1 MQFSHLRKTLQSEL
15 APVTL
20 HVPDRRRNRRDA
32 LRIAA
37 AIFTAGL
44 VPTSNPFAQTSSG
57 AWPSKPIRLVV
68 AFPPGGP
75 TDLVSRVLAQ
85 RLSEQLG
92 QSVLVENKPGAGGNL
107 AAELVAKANP
117 DGYTVFYN
125 TSAIVIGPSLYVK
138 VNYDTLK
145 DFAPVTS
152 SASVPLMLVVNSNLP
167 VKTVQEFVA
176 YAKSRPGQF
185 NYASSGTGTI
195 THLAGAVFVK
205 ELGIDATHI
214 PYKGSNP
221 ALLDVASGSV
231 QFMIDTINSTLPLI
245 RDGKLKPLAT
255 ATGKRSSLLPEVPT
269 FGETVLPGFE
279 MSAWQG
285 IVVPAGTPAAIIQ
298 RLNEEINKALRHP
311 DVKAKLAVQ
320 GAEPLG
326 SSAAEYGS
334 YIRSEFGR
342 WGKII
347 KDSGAK
353 AD

>member
-1 MQFSHLRKTLQSEL
+1 MQTSL
-15 APVTL
+15 
-20 HVPDRRRNRRDA
+20 RRRE
-32 LRIAA
+32 LMLS
-37 AIFTAGL
+37 TAGGL
-44 VPTSNPFAQTSSG
+44 LLSKGVLAQSPTAAP
-57 AWPSKPIRLVV
+57 WPAKPIRLVV

-85 RLSEQLG
+85 RLTEQLG

-107 AAELVAKANP
+107 AAELVAKSSP

-125 TSAIVIGPSLYVK
+125 TSAIVIGPSLYAK

-152 SASVPLMLVVNSNLP
+152 SAAVPLMLVVNSSLP

-195 THLAGAVFVK
+195 THLAGALFVK

-255 ATGKRSSLLPEVPT
+255 ATGKRSSVLPDVPT
-269 FGETVLPGFE
+269 FSETVLPGFE

-285 IVVPAGTPAAIIQ
+285 IVVPTGTPAAIIQ

-326 SSAAEYGS
+326 SSAAEYGG